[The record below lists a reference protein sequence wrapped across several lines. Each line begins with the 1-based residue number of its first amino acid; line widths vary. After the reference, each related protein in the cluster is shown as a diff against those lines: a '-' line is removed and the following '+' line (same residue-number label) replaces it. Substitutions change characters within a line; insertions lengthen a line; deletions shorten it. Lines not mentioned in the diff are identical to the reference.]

1 MHGDTPSFT
10 LQQMVQTAL
19 GGSHALGM
27 DKLAQEAGETVDC
40 EECGKSAPPGS
51 KLCRECAAKENR
63 SEMAQQNG
71 GSSEEGETE
80 KTSSAYLQKMA
91 GAVTQIVENFDD
103 LDWSEIKTAFPSPNI
118 VGKQPP
124 GSPQSGP
131 GTGSNAFQTT
141 DKSPPGTG
149 LQSEET
155 GEAKT
160 GKPPINPPMDTGANP
175 KSAPNAMD
183 DNMDVTQTP
192 YPEEGVMKQGSG
204 IEQLYQ
210 RVMMRKAAAD
220 AEAPA
225 SISAPKN
232 QTLTLPEDQPS
243 QMKRPP
249 EVTSQESLIA
259 SNQAVIDATRR
270 EAKDVPK
277 KRMGEVLSEP
287 AQSRSTDKVLDANL
301 GRDIV
306 DKGGA
311 KVAAAKVL
319 LQKIASQGC
328 RCTQSSLEKG
338 SCDFCKLAS
347 RMEQRKDQMRKGGQ
361 VPSAMPMMPP
371 PQAGGSDSA
380 PQPQPVTGGATP
392 MPGAGM

>member
-1 MHGDTPSFT
+1 MHGDIPSFT

-19 GGSHALGM
+19 GGSHAAGM
-27 DKLAQEAGETVDC
+27 SKIAQEAGETSGC
-40 EECGKSAPPGS
+40 GECGKAIPADS
-51 KLCRECAAKENR
+51 KLCRECAQKADRAETAQENTD
-63 SEMAQQNG
+63 S
-71 GSSEEGETE
+71 ETE

-91 GAVTQIVENFDD
+91 NAVSQIAENFGD
-103 LDWSEIKTAFPSPNI
+103 LDWSEVKTAFPSPKI

-131 GTGSNAFQTT
+131 GTGNSFET
-141 DKSPPGTG
+141 DDKTPPGTG
-149 LQSEET
+149 IQSEET

-160 GKPPINPPMDTGANP
+160 GKPPINPTMGTGANP
-175 KSAPNAMD
+175 NSAPNAMD
-183 DNMDVTQTP
+183 DNMDMSQTP
-192 YPEEGVMKQGSG
+192 YPEDGVMKQGSG
-204 IEQLYQ
+204 IRQLYEH
-210 RVMMRKAAAD
+210 VMRKAAAD
-220 AEAPA
+220 SESPA
-225 SISAPKN
+225 SISAPKT

-249 EVTSQESLIA
+249 EVTSQERLIA

-270 EAKDVPK
+270 DAKEVPK

-301 GRDIV
+301 GRDVV

-328 RCTQSSLEKG
+328 QCEPAGLDKG
-338 SCDFCKLAS
+338 GCDFCKLAS
-347 RMEQRKDQMRKGGQ
+347 RMEQRKDQMSKGGQ
-361 VPSAMPMMPP
+361 VPSTPP
-371 PQAGGSDSA
+371 IAPAGGPAAA
-380 PQPQPVTGGATP
+380 PQPQPETGG
-392 MPGAGM
+392 MPSPGTGM

>member
-40 EECGKSAPPGS
+40 EKCGKPAPSGS
-51 KLCRECAAKENR
+51 KLCRECATKENR
-63 SEMAQQNG
+63 SEVSQ
-71 GSSEEGETE
+71 SSGTSEDAGETE

-103 LDWSEIKTAFPSPNI
+103 LDWSALKTAFPSPKI

-131 GTGSNAFQTT
+131 GTGSTAMPT
-141 DKSPPGTG
+141 DNQSPPGTG
-149 LQSEET
+149 IQSEET

-183 DNMDVTQTP
+183 DNIETPHSP
-192 YPEEGVMKQGSG
+192 YPEEGVLKEGSG
-204 IEQLYQ
+204 IEQLYR

-220 AEAPA
+220 AENPA

-249 EVTSQESLIA
+249 EVTSQERLIA
-259 SNQAVIDATRR
+259 SNQAPVDATKRQ
-270 EAKDVPK
+270 AKDVPK

-311 KVAAAKVL
+311 KIAAARVL
-319 LQKIASQGC
+319 LQKIAAQGC
-328 RCTQSSLEKG
+328 SCEKEGKEKG
-338 SCDFCKLAS
+338 SCDNCKLRS
-347 RMEQRKDQMRKGGQ
+347 RMEQKEGQMGKASQ
-361 VPSAMPMMPP
+361 VPGGGAPM
-371 PQAGGSDSA
+371 AGGPMPA
-380 PQPQPVTGGATP
+380 PQPQPVMGGP

>member
-19 GGSHALGM
+19 GGSHAAGM

-40 EECGKSAPPGS
+40 EKCGKPAPNGS
-51 KLCRECAAKENR
+51 KMCRECAEKAN
-63 SEMAQQNG
+63 
-71 GSSEEGETE
+71 SSETAQENMDGETE

-91 GAVTQIVENFDD
+91 GAVGQIVENFGDM
-103 LDWSEIKTAFPSPNI
+103 DWSGIKTAFPSPKI

-131 GTGSNAFQTT
+131 GTGNSFETD

-149 LQSEET
+149 IQSEET
-155 GEAKT
+155 GEATT
-160 GKPPINPPMDTGANP
+160 GKPDMNPPSGTGANP
-175 KSAPNAMD
+175 KSAPNAAGD
-183 DNMDVTQTP
+183 DMESGGKQPP
-192 YPEEGVMKQGSG
+192 YPEEGVLKQSSAVR
-204 IEQLYQ
+204 QLYE
-210 RVMMRKAAAD
+210 RIMLGKTAAD
-220 AEAPA
+220 AENPA
-225 SISAPKN
+225 SISAPKT

-249 EVTSQESLIA
+249 EVTSQERLIA
-259 SNQAVIDATRR
+259 SNQAPVDATKRD
-270 EAKDVPK
+270 AKEVPK

-328 RCTQSSLEKG
+328 QCETGDLEKG
-338 SCDFCKLAS
+338 SCGFCKLAS
-347 RMEQRKDQMRKGGQ
+347 RMEQRKDQMSKGSMVPSSPPIAPAGGQ
-361 VPSAMPMMPP
+361 TA
-371 PQAGGSDSA
+371 A
-380 PQPQPVTGGATP
+380 PNPQPVTGGTMP
-392 MPGAGM
+392 MPGTGM